1 MDMRKIFPKVGLPVA
16 NMGIGDT
23 VNLVAP
29 TELNKDKISFRYDTV
44 ASKLNVTIRY
54 TNSVFGANFM
64 DRHGHSSQFM
74 FILPSP
80 PTTNNPY
87 VNGVPTEMNLDIVNC
102 QIQVGNRVYSVQN
115 VENNNV
121 QVVPDDGS
129 ESSLLNLPLDHANQ
143 LVDEYNM

>member
-1 MDMRKIFPKVGLPVA
+1 
-16 NMGIGDT
+16 
-23 VNLVAP
+23 
-29 TELNKDKISFRYDTV
+29 
-44 ASKLNVTIRY
+44 
-54 TNSVFGANFM
+54 M

-74 FILPSP
+74 FISPSP
-80 PTTNNPY
+80 PTTNNPD
-87 VNGVPTEMNLDIVNC
+87 VSGVPTKTNLDIANC
-102 QIQVGNRVYSVQN
+102 QLQVGNRVYSVQN